1 MQLYPLPTR
10 LLDITTNP
18 LAALYFACDDDEV
31 AASRSDLNSKH
42 QILNTLTATW
52 LVYPHHLL
60 QTDGKITVFPA
71 FTAGMRS
78 VFIILYADEKWNTK
92 KHIGFYVVGG
102 TTYGRVR

>member
-60 QTDGKITVFPA
+60 QTNGKITVFPA

-78 VFIILYADEKWNTK
+78 VFIILYADEK
-92 KHIGFYVVGG
+92 
-102 TTYGRVR
+102 